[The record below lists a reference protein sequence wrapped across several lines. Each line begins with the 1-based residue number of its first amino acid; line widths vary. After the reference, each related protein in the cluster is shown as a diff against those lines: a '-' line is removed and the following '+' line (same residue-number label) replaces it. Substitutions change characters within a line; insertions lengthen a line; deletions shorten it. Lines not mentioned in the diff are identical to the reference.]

1 MFVDGAGPVAPGLL
15 GDVVA
20 MMLGLP
26 EGICLNEIVIRPT
39 GGLKALNVTIN
50 GTDGFHLTAEQL
62 AQPVVS
68 IDISPYLVAGV
79 NTVQYNPVGRNGG
92 ATVNV
97 NVE

>member
-1 MFVDGAGPVAPGLL
+1 M
-15 GDVVA
+15 
-20 MMLGLP
+20 
-26 EGICLNEIVIRPT
+26 

-62 AQPVVS
+62 SQPVVS